1 MRTRK
6 IIATIVFSLV
16 MLGVIGLVIHEYIT
30 TKTVESGT
38 VIKALLIIA
47 GGILSIFKI
56 FNGMGGKIPYQKY
69 EAAYAK
75 ELANTFVGDSNKKER
90 KELLEAIHLFN
101 LKLYDRAIASLEK
114 LLKKCQTS
122 GDVYGVKLFMALSY
136 EGTKSGYK
144 AMEIY
149 QEMIRQGTVRP
160 TPYINLGVLY
170 EKEDKL
176 SNAVECFYEA
186 IRLDPTDYH
195 SYNNLAQVL
204 AGNDEFEEA
213 IECAQKALELKNN
226 FNDCLEVLAL
236 SYNALGDYENAEK
249 YFTKCLKTGSNE
261 QKLRRVMNIYKDTG
275 IEKSV
280 TEDDDNIETDN
291 LANEDTENE

>member
-1 MRTRK
+1 
-6 IIATIVFSLV
+6 
-16 MLGVIGLVIHEYIT
+16 MLGVIGLVVYEYVT
-30 TKTVESGT
+30 TQTVDKAT
-38 VIKALLIIA
+38 IVKALFIIA
-47 GGILSIFKI
+47 GGIISLLKI
-56 FNGMGGKIPYQKY
+56 FSGMGGKIPYQKY

-75 ELANTFVGDSNKKER
+75 ELANTFVGDNNKKER

-101 LKLYDRAIASLEK
+101 LKQYDRAIVSLEK

-149 QEMIRQGTVRP
+149 KEMIRQGTARP

-170 EKEDKL
+170 ELEDKL
-176 SNAVECFYEA
+176 SDAVECFYEA

-195 SYNNLAQVL
+195 SYNNLAQIL

-249 YFTKCLKTGSNE
+249 YFIKCLKTGSNE

-275 IEKSV
+275 INKP
-280 TEDDDNIETDN
+280 TETDIDFESDQT
-291 LANEDTENE
+291 NEDEE